1 VEPVKGGDVVRVGM
15 MVVVVL
21 SAAAPVWA
29 AAAGGRREFTAPFGG
44 DAVLY
49 LGPAEP
55 RQGRK

>member
-1 VEPVKGGDVVRVGM
+1 MKGGDVVRVGM